1 MFLLCGAA
9 LSALA
14 VHAQKKVII
23 EDESPKGVVLVT
35 IDKAGDEIIRIMNE
49 SQMPYIHEPQAPRFL
64 LTDRKGKFALG
75 IGGYVRATA
84 EYDFGGIV
92 DNIDFIPA
100 YIPNGSKIRNQF
112 QMDASTSTIFLKLV
126 GHTKILG
133 DFVVYTAGNFRNG
146 SNKGFQLRNAYVSF
160 RDVTVGYT
168 YGGFMDLGAMPSTID
183 FQGPNGATFY
193 RATQVSY
200 TYKGLKNFRFN
211 ASVEVPAVDGTT
223 NNELDIAQQRMPD
236 FTAYAQYGWNSK
248 SHVRVG
254 GLIRSM
260 TYTSTLSDKA
270 HAVTGFGIQASTTFN
285 LGKQWQVFGQ
295 ATYGKGIGQYLND
308 LSNLNV
314 DIVPNPDEAGKMQA
328 LPDAG
333 LVCRT
338 AIQHQSESVPFK
350 HIQHVTPLFRKRVSC
365 QRTVHLPLWT
375 IFRSKPVLE
384 CHPKHAGRCGVS
396 ARLAYELRQFHQ
408 PCQPHEPAGAIFLLK
423 PARKSVKG
431 KK

>member
-1 MFLLCGAA
+1 
-9 LSALA
+9 
-14 VHAQKKVII
+14 
-23 EDESPKGVVLVT
+23 
-35 IDKAGDEIIRIMNE
+35 MNE

-133 DFVVYTAGNFRNG
+133 DFVVYTAGNFRDG

-223 NNELDIAQQRMPD
+223 NSELDIAQQRMPD

-260 TYTSTLSDKA
+260 TYTLSL
-270 HAVTGFGIQASTTFN
+270 I
-285 LGKQWQVFGQ
+285 
-295 ATYGKGIGQYLND
+295 
-308 LSNLNV
+308 
-314 DIVPNPDEAGKMQA
+314 
-328 LPDAG
+328 
-333 LVCRT
+333 
-338 AIQHQSESVPFK
+338 
-350 HIQHVTPLFRKRVSC
+350 HI
-365 QRTVHLPLWT
+365 
-375 IFRSKPVLE
+375 
-384 CHPKHAGRCGVS
+384 
-396 ARLAYELRQFHQ
+396 
-408 PCQPHEPAGAIFLLK
+408 
-423 PARKSVKG
+423 
-431 KK
+431 